1 MPEQPVKYRHCG
13 LREPDGENL
22 SMRNNLLTAAFAAAL
37 MAAATPAQAELIGA
51 GRVSVIADIVKAQGM
66 QAEIKK
72 TEGEPDYIESK
83 HDGLKYLILFMNCN
97 DAKRDCKT
105 IQFYMGYNDAKD
117 TPLDKLNSWNRD
129 KRFARA
135 YRDDEGDPVLEMDL
149 DLDFNGIPRENVGEA
164 LNTWKALMEA
174 FQTHIHGEGSGS

>member
-1 MPEQPVKYRHCG
+1 MQRNILAAG
-13 LREPDGENL
+13 L
-22 SMRNNLLTAAFAAAL
+22 AAIAL
-37 MAAATPAQAELIGA
+37 AAATPAQAELVGA
-51 GRVSVIADIVKAQGM
+51 ARTAVIADIVNAQGM
-66 QAEIKK
+66 KADIKQSD
-72 TEGEPDYIESK
+72 GEPDYIESS

-97 DAKRDCKT
+97 DAKRECKT

-117 TPLDKLNSWNRD
+117 TSLETLNNWNRD

-149 DLDFNGIPRENVGEA
+149 DLDFGGIPRENVGEA

-174 FQTHIHGEGSGS
+174 FQAHIHGEDSGNKS

>member
-1 MPEQPVKYRHCG
+1 
-13 LREPDGENL
+13 
-22 SMRNNLLTAAFAAAL
+22 MRKLAATAAL
-37 MAAATPAQAELIGA
+37 VATATAFTVPAHAELVGA
-51 GRVSVIADIVKAQGM
+51 ARASVIADIVKAQGM
-66 QAEIKK
+66 KADIKQ
-72 TEGEPDYIESK
+72 TAGEPDYIESS
-83 HDGLKYLILFMNCN
+83 HDGLKYLILFMNCDDSQRN
-97 DAKRDCKT
+97 CKT

-117 TPLDKLNSWNRD
+117 TTLDELNVWNRE

-174 FQTHIHGEGSGS
+174 FQTHIHGDEAAASGTSS

>member
-1 MPEQPVKYRHCG
+1 
-13 LREPDGENL
+13 
-22 SMRNNLLTAAFAAAL
+22 MRKFAFIAVL
-37 MAAATPAQAELIGA
+37 AATMSAYAVPAHAELVGA
-51 GRVSVIADIVKAQGM
+51 GRASVIADIVKAQGM
-66 QAEIKK
+66 KADIKQ
-72 TEGEPDYIESK
+72 TNGEPDYIESS
-83 HDGLKYLILFMNCN
+83 HEGLKYLILFMNCDDSQRN
-97 DAKRDCKT
+97 CKT

-117 TPLDKLNSWNRD
+117 TTLDELNVWNRE

-174 FQTHIHGEGSGS
+174 FQTHIHGDESSATKSSSS